1 MRLVEYGT
9 RSYQV
14 ALDKILPVI
23 QKNTKRSYIRVALVL
38 ITLHRIYSYFRVP
51 RQLRH
56 IVSLPFLSMEK
67 SFYYREPPYSRFK
80 RLILP
85 VIKKD
90 NGFYLSKVPFGWTVH
105 VIDPVAAKQILMK
118 AESSQK
124 SHDFME
130 TMGPN
135 SPFVR
140 LFGKDSV
147 GIDNGQSWKKNR
159 KIMNPVFHRPVPI
172 ETMASVVPTFFSF
185 IEKNSYRVYIGPA
198 MKNFTLDVLG
208 FTIFGVEFKALK
220 GDPEHWSSNY
230 ALVNKGMSDP
240 LMNVMGSFGFL
251 VSLFSPKRK
260 SWMDAVTRFNAKLAQ
275 MVEQRRKEVDCGLYS
290 SKSDKEKDLLTLML
304 EAKQRGE
311 GASSDEELSHNM
323 AGLFLAGHD
332 GIAHTLA
339 FCLYHLAKN
348 KDVQDKL
355 REHVISILGDA
366 PIDIKPTLEQ
376 LKSIE
381 YLDLVI
387 KENLRHNAPADS
399 LLPRIAKEDV
409 ILNGTLVP
417 KGTTLNVD
425 IYAIH
430 HDPRSWESVD
440 KFIPERFAKG
450 GEYDN
455 HEGLTWL
462 PFSNGSRQCIGL
474 NFSMVEQRL
483 VLAMLVRKYEIDI
496 PIESTHREHV
506 VVTET

>member
-1 MRLVEYGT
+1 MKLVEYGA

-14 ALDKILPVI
+14 ALNKLLPVI
-23 QKNTKRSYIRVALVL
+23 QKNTKRSYIGVALVL
-38 ITLHRIYSYFRVP
+38 ITLHRIYSYLRVP
-51 RQLRH
+51 KQLRH
-56 IVSLPFLSMEK
+56 ITSLPFLSMEK

-80 RLILP
+80 RFILP
-85 VIKKD
+85 VINKN
-90 NGFYLSKVPFGWTVH
+90 NGLYLSKFPFGWTVH
-105 VIDPVAAKQILMK
+105 VIDPVAAKQVLMK

-130 TMGPN
+130 TMGPD

-147 GIDNGQSWKKNR
+147 GIDNGKSWKKHR
-159 KIMNPVFHRPVPI
+159 KIMNPVFHRSVPI
-172 ETMASVVPTFFSF
+172 ETMASVVPTLFSF
-185 IEKNSYRVYIGPA
+185 IEKNNYRVSIGPT

-208 FTIFGVEFKALK
+208 LTIFGFEFKALK

-230 ALVNKGMSDP
+230 ALVNKGMLDP
-240 LMNVMGSFGFL
+240 LMNIIGSFGFL
-251 VSLFSPKRK
+251 VSLLSPKRK

-275 MVEQRRKEVDCGLYS
+275 LAEQRRKEVDRGIYS
-290 SKSDKEKDLLTLML
+290 SKLDKEKDLLTLML

-366 PIDIKPTLEQ
+366 PIDIEPTLEQ

-387 KENLRHNAPADS
+387 KENLRHNAPADN
-399 LLPRIAKEDV
+399 LLPRIAKEDIIV
-409 ILNGTLVP
+409 NGTLVP

-430 HDPRSWESVD
+430 HDPRSWENVD

-483 VLAMLVRKYEIDI
+483 VLAMLGNNIVYFVSNVLII
-496 PIESTHREHV
+496 NMF
-506 VVTET
+506 